1 MIRVLL
7 ADDQALFLEGLRA
20 VLSTYDGIDVV
31 GEAPNGSEAVRLAG
45 VLRPDVVL
53 LDLRMP
59 VLDGAEAT
67 RRIVAMTPAPR
78 VIALTTFD
86 DDASVFEVLRAGAL
100 GYLLKDTQSAK
111 LVEAIE
117 AAARGESILQPRVAT
132 RLLTEFARLGAQPRR
147 DPAATLGLSERE
159 VAVLRLLGRGV
170 SNKEIASD
178 LDITEG
184 TVKNHLTSN
193 LRQAPGHR
201 PRPGGAPRPRARADL
216 TLP

>member
-7 ADDQALFLEGLRA
+7 ADDQALFREGLRA

-31 GEAPNGSEAVRLAG
+31 GEAPNGLEAVRLCAE
-45 VLRPDVVL
+45 LRPDVVL

-67 RRIVAMTPAPR
+67 RRIVQMNPAPR

-117 AAARGESILQPRVAT
+117 AAARGESFLQPKVAT
-132 RLLTEFARLGAQPRR
+132 RLLTEFTRLASAPPPR
-147 DPAATLGLSERE
+147 ATCASLGLSERE
-159 VAVLRLLGRGV
+159 VAVLRLLGRGA
-170 SNKEIASD
+170 SNKEIAVG

-184 TVKNHLTSN
+184 TVKNHLTSIFGK
-193 LRQAPGHR
+193 LAVGDRVQA
-201 PRPGGAPRPRARADL
+201 ALRARELDL
-216 TLP
+216 V